1 MSTNNPDNQQGGSE
15 RRHFSRVNFHH
26 EITLTNEANHSFR
39 GAFSDISLR
48 GMLFHGDPLPAMNN
62 VVRGILSLGD
72 VQLTIQGK
80 VVHSSAGRGAA
91 IRFEDMD
98 LESFSHLR
106 RLVSLNM
113 GDSETIDQEF
123 FSAL

>member
-1 MSTNNPDNQQGGSE
+1 MNDQVRDHNE
-15 RRHFSRVNFHH
+15 RRHFSRVNFNHD
-26 EITLTNEANHSFR
+26 ILLTNQDRQNFK

-48 GMLFHGDPLPAMNN
+48 GMLFQGHLLPRMGD
-62 VVRGILSLGD
+62 VVQGELNLGD
-72 VQLTIQGK
+72 IQMEIRGK
-80 VVHSSAGRGAA
+80 VVHSSASRGAA
-91 IRFEDMD
+91 IQFQDID

-106 RLVSLNM
+106 RLVSLNL